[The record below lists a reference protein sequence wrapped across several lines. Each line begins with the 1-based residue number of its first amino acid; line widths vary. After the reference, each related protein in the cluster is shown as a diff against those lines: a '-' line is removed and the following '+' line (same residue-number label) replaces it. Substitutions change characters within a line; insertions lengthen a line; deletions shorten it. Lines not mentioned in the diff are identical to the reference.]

1 VFSFN
6 EAQSAAHKWFA
17 DLFKRDRREQG
28 SGPYTVAD
36 ALDDYRAAYDA
47 GQTKGGGKAKER
59 VKWAIDAHIRPEL
72 GSLQLVTLTR
82 RRLEAWLTKLVE
94 VPPRRRTKKGKPQKY
109 GTLDTSDDGRR
120 RRRATAN
127 RLLGILKAAL
137 NHAADNHKP
146 SDPESWRAV
155 KPFREVD
162 APKIRY
168 LSDDETRR
176 VVNACATDFRHI
188 VTAAL
193 LTGARYSE
201 LARLKASDFNADSE
215 TLSIG
220 RSKSGQPRHIHL
232 TEEGVQFFK
241 GAAAGK
247 PAGALLLPR
256 ADGLPWGQAH
266 QFRPILEACRVAKI
280 SPAIGFHVHRHSY
293 ASRLAMKA
301 VPMGVI
307 AAQLGH
313 SDTRLTERH
322 YAHLAPSYVGDTVRA
337 AFGKLNI
344 VPRTNMRRLERKGQ

>member
-1 VFSFN
+1 VLSFN
-6 EAQSAAHKWFA
+6 EAQATAHKWFA
-17 DLFKRDRREQG
+17 DIFKRDRREQG
-28 SGPYTVAD
+28 DGPYTVAD
-36 ALDDYRAAYDA
+36 TLDDYRTAYDA
-47 GQTKGGGKAKER
+47 GQTRGGGKAKER
-59 VKWAIDAHIRPEL
+59 VRWAIDAHIRPDL
-72 GSLQLVTLTR
+72 GSLQLVNLTR
-82 RRLEAWLTKLVE
+82 RRLEVWLTKLVE
-94 VPPRRRTKKGKPQKY
+94 APPRRRTKKGKPQKF
-109 GTLDTSDDGRR
+109 GTLDTSEDGVR

-146 SDPESWRAV
+146 CDSEAWHAV

-168 LSDDETRR
+168 LSDDEMRR
-176 VVNACATDFRHI
+176 LVNACASDFRQI
-188 VTAAL
+188 VTGAL
-193 LTGARYSE
+193 LTGARYGE
-201 LARLKASDFNADSE
+201 LARVKVSDFNADSD

-232 TEEGVQFFK
+232 TEEGARFFK

-247 PAGALLLPR
+247 AAGALLLPR

-266 QFRPILEACRVAKI
+266 QFRPILEACRAAKI
-280 SPAIGFHVHRHSY
+280 SPAIGFHVLRHSY

-301 VPMGVI
+301 VPMAVI

-322 YAHLAPSYVGDTVRA
+322 YAHLAPSYIGDTVRA

-344 VPRTNMRRLERKGQ
+344 VSRTNLRRFREA